1 MSFDVSVKCKRKK
14 GRDHRGRKGGRSSKC
29 KTQREGKGDVGAEP
43 CDRI

>member
-14 GRDHRGRKGGRSSKC
+14 GRDHRGWKDGRSSKS
-29 KTQREGKGDVGAEP
+29 KTQRKGEGDIGAEP